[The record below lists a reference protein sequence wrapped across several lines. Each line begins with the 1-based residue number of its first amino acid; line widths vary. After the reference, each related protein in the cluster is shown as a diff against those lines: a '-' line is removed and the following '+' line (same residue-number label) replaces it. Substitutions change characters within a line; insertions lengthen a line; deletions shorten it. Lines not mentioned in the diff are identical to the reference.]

1 MRVRPYTQN
10 IQKYGLLLGA
20 SVLLSGCT
28 GQEPGVNLYTDMD
41 DATIKPLLAQWRREV
56 GVPIR
61 VTHAAAKDVQSGI
74 GLSQRLMEEKGS
86 LKADVYWGRDVAA
99 MQKLAQDSTTVV
111 FNARNLLAFPESCR
125 EEKGNWF
132 GLGARVRVFVY
143 NKKAFA
149 GKKPP
154 QSFADLAR
162 PEWKG
167 KAALADPR
175 TNGSSN
181 YHFTVI
187 YTALDETDADSLMA
201 KIKANDPQIM
211 ASETAV
217 IEAVASGKAA
227 WGITDSDL
235 AETAAQTQPVAYAA
249 CDQAEYSTARSMG
262 REDGDIYT
270 IGTPVL
276 SCPVGLISARP
287 SNFEGD
293 KLFRAMQSLPTGV
306 LLSKSIPNL
315 IPTHISLS
323 ENPPDARKGR
333 PLNLGKLRLAPARP
347 TEILKKQP
355 IILLKLNRLFG
366 TTSTP

>member
-1 MRVRPYTQN
+1 LRVRPY
-10 IQKYGLLLGA
+10 IQKCSLFFGA

-41 DATIKPLLAQWRREV
+41 AATIKPIVAQWEREV

-61 VTHAAAKDVQSGI
+61 VTHADAKGVQSGM

-86 LKADVYWGRDVAA
+86 LKADVYWGRDVSA
-99 MQKLAQDSTTVV
+99 MQKLVV
-111 FNARNLLAFPESCR
+111 DGTMTPMRVTLLNALPELCR
-125 EEKGNWF
+125 EDKGNWF
-132 GLGARVRVFVY
+132 GLGARVRVFLY

-167 KAALADPR
+167 KAAVADPR

-181 YHFTVI
+181 YHLAVV
-187 YTALDETDADSLMA
+187 YTALIESDANPLLDQ
-201 KIKANDPQIM
+201 IKANAVQILP
-211 ASETAV
+211 SERAV
-217 IEAVASGKAA
+217 IDAVTSGKAA

-235 AETAAQTQPVAYAA
+235 AEAAALTKPVAYTA
-249 CDQAEYSTARSMG
+249 CDQAESSTARSMG

-276 SCPVGLISARP
+276 PCPVGLLNTRP
-287 SNFEGD
+287 SSIEGR
-293 KLFRAMQSLPTGV
+293 KLYGIMLSLPSSV
-306 LLSKSIPNL
+306 MVSKNIPDL
-315 IPTHISLS
+315 IPTYNSLS
-323 ENPPDARKGR
+323 ENPPESRKGR
-333 PLNLGKLRLAPARP
+333 PLNLSKLRLSPAKP
-347 TEILKKQP
+347 AEVAKKQTVL
-355 IILLKLNRLFG
+355 LLKLNRLFG
-366 TTSTP
+366 TPTTP